1 MLTIERDRDTMETN
15 VLELVHYVVRP
26 HTMVEQRLHRKA
38 LARLSLCSYRHFKA
52 ASVAVHRSGAVAVLV
67 ENLRLHT
74 NCVADYEEGLGLIR
88 QAATFA

>member
-38 LARLSLCSYRHFKA
+38 LARLSLCSY
-52 ASVAVHRSGAVAVLV
+52 
-67 ENLRLHT
+67 
-74 NCVADYEEGLGLIR
+74 
-88 QAATFA
+88 